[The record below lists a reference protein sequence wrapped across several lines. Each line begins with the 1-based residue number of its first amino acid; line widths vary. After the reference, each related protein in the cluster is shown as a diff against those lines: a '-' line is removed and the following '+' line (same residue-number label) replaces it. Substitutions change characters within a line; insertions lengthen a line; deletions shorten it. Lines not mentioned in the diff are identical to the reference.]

1 MRKSLLLGLN
11 TCAAATL
18 TLALVTVAGGFT
30 TARAQA
36 TNSVKCTDGVVSVS
50 TGDSSGTCVKKG
62 LVINCTSGGGGNTAQ
77 GGCDL
82 NGRATCGSTS
92 TGSGSCTI
100 AARGGAAGTGGT
112 TTKGKVGVTPPAAAG
127 ALQGPSG
134 GSSSGGAGSATTA
147 GSKAKLPGSGTTTQ
161 GR

>member
-11 TCAAATL
+11 ICAAATL
-18 TLALVTVAGGFT
+18 TLALLIVAGGFS

-36 TNSVKCTDGVVSVS
+36 TTSVKCKDGTVTVS
-50 TGDSSGTCVKKG
+50 TGDSSGTCEKKG
-62 LVINCTSGGGGNTAQ
+62 GAVINCTTGGERVAQ

-82 NGRATCGSTS
+82 NGRATCSST

-100 AARGGAAGTGGT
+100 AAGGGAAGTGGT
-112 TTKGKVGVTPPAAAG
+112 TTKGKVGVTAPASAG

-134 GSSSGGAGSATTA
+134 GTTSTA
-147 GSKAKLPGSGTTTQ
+147 GSKAKLPTSGGTTAK
-161 GR
+161 

>member
-11 TCAAATL
+11 ICAAATL
-18 TLALVTVAGGFT
+18 TLALLIVAGGFS

-36 TNSVKCTDGVVSVS
+36 TTSVKCKDGTVTVS
-50 TGDSSGTCVKKG
+50 TGDSSGTCTKKG
-62 LVINCTSGGGGNTAQ
+62 LVINCTSGGAKAQ

-82 NGRATCGSTS
+82 NGRATCSDS
-92 TGSGSCTI
+92 TGSGTCNI
-100 AARGGAAGTGGT
+100 ATRGGAAGTGGA
-112 TTKGKVGVTPPAAAG
+112 TTKGKVGVTPPATAG
-127 ALQGPSG
+127 ALHGPSG

-147 GSKAKLPGSGTTTQ
+147 GSKAKLPASGTTTQ